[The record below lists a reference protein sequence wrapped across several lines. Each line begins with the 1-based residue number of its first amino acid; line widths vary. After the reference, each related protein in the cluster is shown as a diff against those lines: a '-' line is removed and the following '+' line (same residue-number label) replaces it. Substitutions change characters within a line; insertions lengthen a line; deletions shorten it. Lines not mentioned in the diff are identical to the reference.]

1 MLADMAISFTT
12 RVEDGVLYVTA
23 SGFDESLEDTQK
35 YSYAVIQASKQT
47 RVKKVLCDERQL
59 DYQLST
65 IDLYVLAEFIVEHAP
80 VMAKVALVSNE
91 CYKSDIQ
98 FWEIVSQNRGLV
110 VKVFFDLEEAIAWI
124 KV

>member
-1 MLADMAISFTT
+1 MGITYTSKI
-12 RVEDGVLYVTA
+12 EDGVLYVTA

-47 RVKKVLCDERQL
+47 GIKKVLCDERQL
-59 DYQLST
+59 VYQLST

-91 CYKSDIQ
+91 RYKSDIQ

-110 VKVFFDLEEAIAWI
+110 VKVFFDLEEAQFWL
-124 KV
+124 KS

>member
-47 RVKKVLCDERQL
+47 GVKKVLCDERQL

-91 CYKSDIQ
+91 RYKSDIQ

-110 VKVFFDLEEAIAWI
+110 VKVFFDLEEAKAWI